1 MLTTCF
7 PFITDWNFGRCRVP
21 RWNCLRAPF
30 PGKMLMD
37 RSWAACGYLWLSV
50 AICGWDGN
58 DHPHSARYLEYPR
71 LKDAR
76 IYFVE
81 LDARILQVPGFLDSG
96 WKCMG
101 YTASVLR
108 KKAFLLGHVQDDL
121 PAIKR
126 GGPTFMTYF
135 ITCHPKPKML
145 LMLPQVFFSQGIRF
159 LAISS
164 NAGFKAALSPR
175 MPFCVPRARW
185 KMGSWGADGK
195 VFAVPQK
202 TPKTG
207 FGFLSCFR
215 FLLLLYLSI
224 CRLMYHYWLISPM
237 IFHTVFPYRT
247 PEEDSQGGFYHD
259 F

>member
-1 MLTTCF
+1 
-7 PFITDWNFGRCRVP
+7 
-21 RWNCLRAPF
+21 
-30 PGKMLMD
+30 
-37 RSWAACGYLWLSV
+37 
-50 AICGWDGN
+50 
-58 DHPHSARYLEYPR
+58 
-71 LKDAR
+71 
-76 IYFVE
+76 
-81 LDARILQVPGFLDSG
+81 
-96 WKCMG
+96 MG

-108 KKAFLLGHVQDDL
+108 KRACRFISGLIGDLAVENTSVQCIIPVGPCTRCPPRDQ
-121 PAIKR
+121 K
-126 GGPTFMTYF
+126 GGQLSW
-135 ITCHPKPKML
+135 HPKPKML
-145 LMLPQVFFSQGIRF
+145 LMLPQVYFFLRDPIFGGWFQ
-159 LAISS
+159 A
-164 NAGFKAALSPR
+164 
-175 MPFCVPRARW
+175 MPASRPPWAPGCRCVPRAPSW

-202 TPKTG
+202 TPKTS